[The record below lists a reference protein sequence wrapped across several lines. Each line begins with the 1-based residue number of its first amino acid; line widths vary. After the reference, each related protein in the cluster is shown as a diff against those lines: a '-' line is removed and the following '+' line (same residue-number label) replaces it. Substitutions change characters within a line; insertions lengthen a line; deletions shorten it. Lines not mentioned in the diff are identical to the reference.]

1 MTLQQQQK
9 AQISNTILVSNILLK
24 LLSEVPD
31 SSAVQLKEHILE
43 YQRSIIT
50 TLPPPTQHW
59 VNKQLNYFT
68 SFELFKNLMLL
79 AVKLNDKGQQDISRV
94 ALNLLQQI
102 VNYKTISK
110 KLRVGKYTALLEL
123 VLEELK
129 ADYRNLPGKFSYV
142 EESHTIVII
151 LSPLNVSNELNND
164 IATPSLEPINGA
176 SA

>member
-24 LLSEVPD
+24 LLSEVSD
-31 SSAVQLKEHILE
+31 SSAVQLKEHLLE

-50 TLPPPTQHW
+50 TLPPPTQQW
-59 VNKQLNYFT
+59 VNKQLNHFT
-68 SFELFKNLMLL
+68 SSELFKNLMLL
-79 AVKLNDKGQQDISRV
+79 AVKLNDKGQQEISRV
-94 ALNLLQQI
+94 AFNVLQEI

-123 VLEELK
+123 ALEELK
-129 ADYRNLPGKFSYV
+129 ADYRDLPGKFSYV
-142 EESHTIVII
+142 EETHTITII
-151 LSPLNVSNELNND
+151 LSPLNLPNEFNTVT
-164 IATPSLEPINGA
+164 ATPSLKSVDRT